1 MHGTASAEEYRRF
14 VNDRN
19 QPDWKNSEQ
28 WSEFQWEQALKYS
41 DHSAARYFRMLD
53 RFGDLPDAE
62 ELIAASLGDLGFFE
76 FDDEFSEDWTEE
88 DEFGD
93 DAETEGSNEGDD
105 EGGEGGDPIA
115 PGDAMFF
122 ETSPVY
128 KRARQISLGWCNIEA
143 SVLAKEDHMWGL
155 IILLHLGRLL
165 SYLALS
171 IGDGT
176 FDRAVASIAFG
187 KRSLSQINNIL
198 GELQTKSQE
207 CPKYAGMF
215 NLVSEHL
222 LETHD
227 MLVGHV
233 EECRGHT
240 RKTK

>member
-1 MHGTASAEEYRRF
+1 MDDS
-14 VNDRN
+14 N

-28 WSEFQWEQALKYS
+28 WNEFQWEQALKYS

-93 DAETEGSNEGDD
+93 GAETEGSD
-105 EGGEGGDPIA
+105 EGSDPIV

-122 ETSPVY
+122 EASPLY

-165 SYLALS
+165 SYLSLS

-176 FDRAVASIAFG
+176 FVRAVANIAFG

-227 MLVGHV
+227 MLILHV
-233 EECRGHT
+233 EECRRHNEDDEVA
-240 RKTK
+240 

>member
-1 MHGTASAEEYRRF
+1 MDDS
-14 VNDRN
+14 N

-28 WSEFQWEQALKYS
+28 WNEFQWEQALKYS

-62 ELIAASLGDLGFFE
+62 ELIAASLGDVGFFE
-76 FDDEFSEDWTEE
+76 FDDEFGDEWTEE

-93 DAETEGSNEGDD
+93 DAETEAD
-105 EGGEGGDPIA
+105 EDGRDPIV

-122 ETSPVY
+122 ETSLLY

-176 FDRAVASIAFG
+176 FDRAAANIAFG

-207 CPKYAGMF
+207 SPKYAGMF
-215 NLVSEHL
+215 KLVSEHL

-227 MLVGHV
+227 MLVEHN
-233 EECRGHT
+233 EECRRHNKGDEVA
-240 RKTK
+240 

>member
-1 MHGTASAEEYRRF
+1 MDDS
-14 VNDRN
+14 N

-28 WSEFQWEQALKYS
+28 WNEFQWEQALKYS

-93 DAETEGSNEGDD
+93 GAETEGSD
-105 EGGEGGDPIA
+105 EDSDPIV

-122 ETSPVY
+122 EASPLY

-165 SYLALS
+165 SYLSLS

-176 FDRAVASIAFG
+176 FVRAVANIAFG

-227 MLVGHV
+227 MLILHV
-233 EECRGHT
+233 EECRRHNEDDEVA
-240 RKTK
+240 

>member
-1 MHGTASAEEYRRF
+1 MD
-14 VNDRN
+14 DRN
-19 QPDWKNSEQ
+19 QPDWNKSEQ
-28 WSEFQWEQALKYS
+28 WTEFQWEQALKYS

-76 FDDEFSEDWTEE
+76 LDDEFAEDWAEE
-88 DEFGD
+88 DEFD
-93 DAETEGSNEGDD
+93 EDAESGTSDD
-105 EGGEGGDPIA
+105 DGDPIV
-115 PGDAMFF
+115 PGDAMYF
-122 ETSPVY
+122 ETSLVY

-155 IILLHLGRLL
+155 VILLHLGRLL

-176 FDRAVASIAFG
+176 FDRAAASIAFG
-187 KRSLSQINNIL
+187 KRSLSQINTIL
-198 GELQTKSQE
+198 GELQGKSQE
-207 CPKYAGMF
+207 SPKYAGMF

-227 MLVGHV
+227 MLVAHI
-233 EECRGHT
+233 ENCRRGDDDEVA
-240 RKTK
+240 

>member
-1 MHGTASAEEYRRF
+1 MPATARGEEYKRF
-14 VNDRN
+14 VEHSN
-19 QPDWKNSEQ
+19 QPDWNNSEQ
-28 WSEFQWEQALKYS
+28 WDEFQWEQALKYS

-76 FDDEFSEDWTEE
+76 LDDELAEDWAEE
-88 DEFGD
+88 DEFR
-93 DAETEGSNEGDD
+93 AEAEAEA
-105 EGGEGGDPIA
+105 GEEERGPIV

-122 ETSPVY
+122 EASPLY

-155 IILLHLGRLL
+155 TILLHLGRLL

-176 FDRAVASIAFG
+176 FDRAVPGIAFG
-187 KRSLSQINNIL
+187 KRSLSQINTIL

-207 CPKYAGMF
+207 KPKYTGMF
-215 NLVSEHL
+215 KLVNEHL
-222 LETHD
+222 LEIHD
-227 MLVGHV
+227 MLIEHI
-233 EECRGHT
+233 EECRSHNEDDEVA
-240 RKTK
+240 

>member
-1 MHGTASAEEYRRF
+1 MHGTAKAEEYRRF
-14 VNDRN
+14 VDDRN
-19 QPDWKNSEQ
+19 QPDWNNSEQ
-28 WSEFQWEQALKYS
+28 WNEFQWEQALKYS

-93 DAETEGSNEGDD
+93 GAETEGSD
-105 EGGEGGDPIA
+105 EGSDPIV

-122 ETSPVY
+122 EASPLY

-165 SYLALS
+165 SYLSLS

-176 FDRAVASIAFG
+176 FVRAVANIAFG
-187 KRSLSQINNIL
+187 KRSLSQINTIL

-227 MLVGHV
+227 MLILHV
-233 EECRGHT
+233 EECRRHNEDDEVA
-240 RKTK
+240 